1 MNYAHAKGMIA
12 GNEDG
17 GVLIIHS
24 SPNFVN
30 ISADGLKIKLF
41 LENSSYTFGQH
52 FFCLNLDLNTL
63 NNYAA

>member
-1 MNYAHAKGMIA
+1 MLA

-30 ISADGLKIKLF
+30 ISEDGLRIKLF
-41 LENSSYTFGQH
+41 LESSSYNNGQH
-52 FFCLNLDLNTL
+52 FFCINLDLDIIN
-63 NNYAA
+63 